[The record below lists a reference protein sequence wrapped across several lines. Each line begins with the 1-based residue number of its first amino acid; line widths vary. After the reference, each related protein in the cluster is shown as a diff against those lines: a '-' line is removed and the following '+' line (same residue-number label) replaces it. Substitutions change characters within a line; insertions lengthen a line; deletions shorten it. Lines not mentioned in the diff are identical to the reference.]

1 MDTLKILII
10 DDSSGTRDLLTTIL
24 EMEDFKV
31 AGIGHVEQGDIIA
44 TLTQQQ
50 PDFLILDYH
59 LKGEETANY
68 VKTIRDTPAWKNI
81 GILMISAIDRERQCL
96 QAGANG
102 FMIKPF
108 DWQDILNT
116 IQKISGDLKADR

>member
-1 MDTLKILII
+1 
-10 DDSSGTRDLLTTIL
+10 
-24 EMEDFKV
+24 MEDFQV
-31 AGIGHVEQGDIIA
+31 AGVGHVEQGDIIA